1 MANKEKVDFTRHQNL
16 YTDDGG
22 YGALVINSRG
32 IEQYVWP
39 IVRDLL
45 GVHQCLLS

>member
-1 MANKEKVDFTRHQNL
+1 MANKEKDDFTRKQNL
-16 YTDDGG
+16 YTDDGQ
-22 YGALVINSRG
+22 YGNLTITSQG

-45 GVHQCLLS
+45 GMH

>member
-1 MANKEKVDFTRHQNL
+1 MANKEKVDLTREQIM
-16 YTDDGG
+16 YTDGG
-22 YGALVINSRG
+22 LYGDLTTTSRE

-45 GVHQCLLS
+45 GMH